1 MLQRIWMTVLVMISV
16 MLYLDGFVNADQ
28 TDDQQIRDAVQPF
41 VDRQELAGAVML
53 VSNDEEVLSVTV
65 VGEANREENRKMDA
79 NAVFW
84 IASQSKPMTAV
95 SLMMLVDE
103 GKISVSDPIDKYLPE
118 FRGQMVVVEQ
128 DEKHRLLVKPNQPV
142 TIANLLSHT
151 SGLPFRSNLEV
162 PTLDR
167 LPLADRVRSYAMTPL
182 DFQPGSEYR
191 YSNAGINTAARIVEV
206 VSGDPFHEFIT
217 KRLFEPLGMT
227 DTTFWPNEKQ
237 LERLAVSYRP
247 AEGGTGLQ
255 ATTVDQLQYPLS
267 DRLDRC
273 AMPAGGLFSTAD
285 DLSKFY
291 RMLVNRGRVG
301 GKQYLSVELVD
312 ALTTKQTPR
321 EIANQYGFGFSTGG
335 NRFGHGGAYSTNS
348 YYDRE
353 HELIFIWLVQHAGF
367 PGKGGDSQEAFRK
380 AAILAFGPR

>member
-103 GKISVSDPIDKYLPE
+103 GKISVSDPVDKYLPE

-128 DEKHRLLVKPNQPV
+128 DENHRLLVKPNQPV

-182 DFQPGSEYR
+182 DFQPGSAYR

-255 ATTVDQLQYPLS
+255 ATTVDQLQY
-267 DRLDRC
+267 R
-273 AMPAGGLFSTAD
+273 
-285 DLSKFY
+285 
-291 RMLVNRGRVG
+291 
-301 GKQYLSVELVD
+301 
-312 ALTTKQTPR
+312 
-321 EIANQYGFGFSTGG
+321 
-335 NRFGHGGAYSTNS
+335 
-348 YYDRE
+348 
-353 HELIFIWLVQHAGF
+353 
-367 PGKGGDSQEAFRK
+367 
-380 AAILAFGPR
+380 

>member
-28 TDDQQIRDAVQPF
+28 IDDQQIRDAVQPF

-103 GKISVSDPIDKYLPE
+103 GKISVSDPVDKYLPE

-128 DEKHRLLVKPNQPV
+128 DENHRLLVKPNQPV

-182 DFQPGSEYR
+182 DFQPGSAYR

-227 DTTFWPNEKQ
+227 DTTFWPNEQQ

-247 AEGGTGLQ
+247 TEGGTGLQ

-267 DRLDRC
+267 DRLDRY